1 MTSVPPPGDQA
12 GYTLVE
18 LLAVMLILGI
28 VLTGLTT
35 AFVSGSHA
43 ELTLNRR
50 FQAQQQARLA
60 LDRIRSDVHCASAA
74 QAQTVNSYA
83 GVKLAAS
90 NCYASTP
97 TISWCL
103 VPVTASPPRYQLYRS
118 TSATPSVVCSET
130 DTTRV
135 LVADNLTT
143 GSAFTTPTIP
153 QFALQSVGVDF
164 VASVNPST
172 TSDSY
177 RLTDTIVASNSTR
190 CPTPGGCAPPSVP

>member
-60 LDRIRSDVHCASAA
+60 LDRIRSDVHCAFAA
-74 QAQTVNSYA
+74 QAQTV
-83 GVKLAAS
+83 
-90 NCYASTP
+90 
-97 TISWCL
+97 
-103 VPVTASPPRYQLYRS
+103 
-118 TSATPSVVCSET
+118 
-130 DTTRV
+130 
-135 LVADNLTT
+135 
-143 GSAFTTPTIP
+143 
-153 QFALQSVGVDF
+153 
-164 VASVNPST
+164 
-172 TSDSY
+172 
-177 RLTDTIVASNSTR
+177 
-190 CPTPGGCAPPSVP
+190 